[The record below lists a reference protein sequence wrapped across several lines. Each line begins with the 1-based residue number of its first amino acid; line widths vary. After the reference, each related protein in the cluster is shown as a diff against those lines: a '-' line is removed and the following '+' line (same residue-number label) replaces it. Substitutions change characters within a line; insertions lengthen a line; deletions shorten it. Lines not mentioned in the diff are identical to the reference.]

1 MSATITPV
9 DASETATAPAPA
21 HRLRRFARPAAALL
35 SGFVLYLSFPPRP
48 LWWLAPP
55 AFALLGW
62 ALRGRRLRAG
72 FGLGYLAGL
81 GFLLPLLVWT
91 GEEVG
96 PGPWLALA
104 AVEALFVAA
113 AGLGVA
119 AVSRLPW
126 WPFFAAGVWI
136 LAEGARARVPFGG
149 FPWGKIAFGQ
159 ADGVFLPLAA
169 VGGTPLLGF
178 AVALCGFGL
187 YEAARL
193 VRARRAQ
200 GGPEGSATAPG
211 SPAPDAPATASGTAA
226 PGAVSAAS
234 GASAMASGST
244 APDTTSAASGSTA
257 PDADAT
263 ASGAT
268 ASGASAPDATTGTP
282 SAIDAAPPRP
292 ATGVGTGT
300 TPGRPATGATPPRP
314 GTLPRGPLVAAALAV
329 LLPVTGALAALPLVD
344 DSAEDG
350 TATVAAVQG
359 NVPRLGLDFNA
370 QRRAVLDN
378 HAARTRELAEAVKEK
393 REPQPDFV
401 LWPENSSDIDPYA
414 NADAADVIDEA
425 VRAIGAPTV
434 IGAVIAPETGK
445 LRNTLIQ
452 WEPGRGPVATYDKR
466 HVQPFG
472 EYIPMRPLVRIF
484 NSNVD
489 RVSRDFGPGHEVG
502 VFDLAGTKVGLATC
516 YEAAFDWA
524 VRDTV
529 THGAQLITV
538 PSNNA
543 TFGRSEMTYQQLA
556 MSRVRAVE
564 HSRAVVVPVTS
575 GVSAVIR
582 PDGEVVAQTRMFT
595 PDVLVEKVPLRSS
608 QTPATRMGTLPEA
621 LLAALAAAG
630 LGWSALRSVRARRTR
645 AE

>member
-9 DASETATAPAPA
+9 DASAADTAPTPA
-21 HRLRRFARPAAALL
+21 SRLRRFVRPGAALL
-35 SGFVLYLSFPPRP
+35 SGLLLYLSFPPRP
-48 LWWLAPP
+48 LWWLALP

-62 ALRGRRLRAG
+62 TLRGRRLRAG

-81 GFLLPLLVWT
+81 GFLLPLLIWT

-104 AVEALFVAA
+104 AIEALFVAL
-113 AGLGVA
+113 AGLGIA

-136 LAEGARARVPFGG
+136 LAEAARARVPFGG

-159 ADGVFLPLAA
+159 ADGIFLPLAA
-169 VGGTPLLGF
+169 VGGTPVLGF

-187 YEAARL
+187 YETYRQ
-193 VRARRAQ
+193 VQARRA
-200 GGPEGSATAPG
+200 A
-211 SPAPDAPATASGTAA
+211 GTAA
-226 PGAVSAAS
+226 GTVRDEAGDSDTDAITEAGTVGSDRAPVTRTGTVGSDRAPAAPT
-234 GASAMASGST
+234 GTGLE
-244 APDTTSAASGSTA
+244 
-257 PDADAT
+257 
-263 ASGAT
+263 
-268 ASGASAPDATTGTP
+268 ATT
-282 SAIDAAPPRP
+282 DARAR
-292 ATGVGTGT
+292 
-300 TPGRPATGATPPRP
+300 
-314 GTLPRGPLVAAALAV
+314 TLPRGPLVAAALAV
-329 LLPVTGALAALPLVD
+329 LVPVTGALAALPLVD

-359 NVPRLGLDFNA
+359 NVPRLGLDFNS

-378 HAARTRELAEAVKEK
+378 HVARTRELAADVKAG
-393 REPQPDFV
+393 RAPQPDFV

-414 NADAADVIDEA
+414 NADAADVIDGA

-445 LRNTLIQ
+445 LRNTLIE
-452 WEPGRGPVATYDKR
+452 WDPDRGPVATYDKR

-472 EYIPMRPLVRIF
+472 EYIPMRSFVRIF

-489 RVSRDFGPGHEVG
+489 RVSRDFGAGTKVG

-529 THGAQLITV
+529 THGAQLISV

-564 HSRAVVVPVTS
+564 HSRSVVVPVTS

-582 PDGEVVAQTRMFT
+582 PDGEIVAETKMFT

-608 QTPATRMGTLPEA
+608 LTPATRLGTLPEA
-621 LLAALAAAG
+621 LLVALAAAG
-630 LGWSALRSVRARRTR
+630 LGWSAFRSVRARRAG

>member
-1 MSATITPV
+1 MTPV
-9 DASETATAPAPA
+9 DPSGTDTAPTPGS
-21 HRLRRFARPAAALL
+21 RLRRFVRPGAALL
-35 SGFVLYLSFPPRP
+35 SGFLLYLSFPPRP
-48 LWWLAPP
+48 LWWLALP

-96 PGPWLALA
+96 AGPWLALA

-113 AGLGVA
+113 AGLGIA

-126 WPFFAAGVWI
+126 WPVLAAGVWI
-136 LAEGARARVPFGG
+136 IGEGARARVPFGG

-169 VGGTPLLGF
+169 VGGTPVLGF

-187 YEAARL
+187 YETYRQL
-193 VRARRAQ
+193 RVHR
-200 GGPEGSATAPG
+200 
-211 SPAPDAPATASGTAA
+211 
-226 PGAVSAAS
+226 
-234 GASAMASGST
+234 
-244 APDTTSAASGSTA
+244 
-257 PDADAT
+257 
-263 ASGAT
+263 
-268 ASGASAPDATTGTP
+268 
-282 SAIDAAPPRP
+282 
-292 ATGVGTGT
+292 
-300 TPGRPATGATPPRP
+300 ATGAV
-314 GTLPRGPLVAAALAV
+314 PRGPLAVAV
-329 LLPVTGALAALPLVD
+329 LSVLVPVGGALAALPLVD

-378 HAARTRELAEAVKEK
+378 HAARTRELAEDVKAG
-393 REPQPDFV
+393 RAPRPDFV

-414 NADAADVIDEA
+414 NADAADVIDGA
-425 VRAIGAPTV
+425 VRAIGVPTV
-434 IGAVIAPETGK
+434 IGAVVAPETGK
-445 LRNTLIQ
+445 LRNTLIE
-452 WEPGRGPVATYDKR
+452 WDPERGPVATYDKR

-472 EYIPMRPLVRIF
+472 EYIPLRPVVRLF

-489 RVSRDFGPGHEVG
+489 RVSRDFGAGTKVG
-502 VFDLAGTKVGLATC
+502 VFDLAGTQVGLATC

-543 TFGRSEMTYQQLA
+543 TFGRTEMTYQQLA

-564 HSRAVVVPVTS
+564 HSRSVVVPVTS
-575 GVSAVIR
+575 GVSAIIR
-582 PDGEVVAQTRMFT
+582 PDGEIVAQTKMFT

-608 QTPATRMGTLPEA
+608 LTPATRMGTLPEG
-621 LLAALAAAG
+621 LLVTLGAAG
-630 LGWSALRSVRARRTR
+630 LGWSAFRAVRARRTR